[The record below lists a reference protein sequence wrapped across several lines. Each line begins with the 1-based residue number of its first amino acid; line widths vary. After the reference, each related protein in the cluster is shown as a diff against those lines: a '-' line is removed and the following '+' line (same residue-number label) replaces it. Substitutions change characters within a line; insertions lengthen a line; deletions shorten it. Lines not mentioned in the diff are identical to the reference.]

1 MLHEK
6 VGKHGTRN
14 RGRSIRWL
22 KVDWTDFNKTFRTDF
37 SDVTHPYF
45 TFSPALRVFS
55 STAYG
60 LPCLLLEVLNFLSHF
75 FYTQQIPNG
84 HTRQS
89 VPNLAQNPMQ
99 GTQPLSMSIRSLNQ
113 PPPPQESRNNNIVE
127 NGYHPNVKQQIA
139 MAIRS
144 GQSPYAIY
152 GLQDQED
159 DDWC

>member
-1 MLHEK
+1 
-6 VGKHGTRN
+6 
-14 RGRSIRWL
+14 
-22 KVDWTDFNKTFRTDF
+22 
-37 SDVTHPYF
+37 
-45 TFSPALRVFS
+45 
-55 STAYG
+55 
-60 LPCLLLEVLNFLSHF
+60 
-75 FYTQQIPNG
+75 
-84 HTRQS
+84 
-89 VPNLAQNPMQ
+89 
-99 GTQPLSMSIRSLNQ
+99 MSIRSLNQ